1 MTLDKKT
8 TAHSNILSTW
18 NLLFFSKI
26 KALQIPPSPKKK
38 LFEFVCGIVQK
49 QQNKFVI
56 LSKVS
61 QIELKASTLSVILDN
76 LLTLT
81 IARELS

>member
-1 MTLDKKT
+1 M
-8 TAHSNILSTW
+8 
-18 NLLFFSKI
+18 
-26 KALQIPPSPKKK
+26 
-38 LFEFVCGIVQK
+38 QK

-81 IARELS
+81 IARELSNKYKLSLSRILTRQARADLDLKIDVWREF